1 MLPIKQSIRISFTA
15 LLANKVRSFLTMLG
29 IIIGVGA
36 VVLIMSIGS
45 GAQSLILDQVKSL
58 GSNLV
63 GILPGQS
70 ESNGPPASAMG
81 IQITTL
87 VRDDL
92 EAIRKRVPDIVG
104 ATGYSQGLATASWLS
119 NSYEAN
125 INGCSIDYLKVE
137 GGEVA
142 SGRFF
147 SNDEDQGLA
156 KVAVLGAG
164 VKKELFGDSDALGR
178 QVRIKK
184 QSFEVIGV
192 MKERGKVLFVDYDNQ
207 IYIPLKTAQKLINGV
222 NHLSYIR
229 VKAAN
234 EQAIDR
240 VIADIKLVLRDQHDI
255 KDNSGQDDDFSVRS
269 MAQALDMLTT
279 ITDAL
284 KFFLI
289 AMAAISLIVGGI
301 GIMNIMLISVNERT
315 REIGLRKAVG
325 ATNGNIIWQFLFEAV
340 ILTLIGGAIGI
351 ICGAVV
357 AFIVYLVITNLG
369 YHYSFIITPSSIV
382 AALIV
387 SVLIGLVFGIYP
399 ARRASRLEPVEAL
412 SYE

>member
-1 MLPIKQSIRISFTA
+1 
-15 LLANKVRSFLTMLG
+15 MLG

-58 GSNLV
+58 GSNLI

-70 ESNGPPASAMG
+70 EADGPPASAMG

-87 VRDDL
+87 VREDM

-164 VKKELFGDSDALGR
+164 VKKELFGNSDALGR

-207 IYIPLKTAQKLINGV
+207 IYIPLKTAQKLVNGV

-229 VKAAN
+229 VKAADGKAMD
-234 EQAIDR
+234 QI
-240 VIADIKLVLRDQHDI
+240 IADIRSVLRDQHDI
-255 KDNSGQDDDFSVRS
+255 KDSSGQDDDFSVRS
-269 MAQALDMLTT
+269 MDQALDMLTV

-289 AMAAISLIVGGI
+289 AMAAISLVVGGI

-340 ILTLIGGAIGI
+340 TLTLIGGAVGI
-351 ICGAVV
+351 ILGAAV
-357 AFIVYLVITNLG
+357 AFIVYLVINNLG
-369 YHYSFIITPSSIV
+369 YNYIFIITPSSIV
-382 AALIV
+382 AALVV
-387 SVLIGLVFGIYP
+387 SILIGLVFGIYP
-399 ARRASRLEPVEAL
+399 ARRASQLEPVEAL

>member
-1 MLPIKQSIRISFTA
+1 MLPLKQSIRISWTA

-36 VVLIMSIGS
+36 VVLIMSLGS

-58 GSNLV
+58 GSNLI
-63 GILPGQS
+63 GIMPGQS
-70 ESNGPPASAMG
+70 EANGPPASAMG

-142 SGRFF
+142 AGRFF

-164 VKKELFGDSDALGR
+164 IKKELFGDSDPLGR
-178 QVRIKK
+178 QIRVKK

-207 IYIPLKTAQKLINGV
+207 IYIPLKAAQKLINGV

-229 VKAAN
+229 VKAAD
-234 EQAIDR
+234 EKAIDQ
-240 VIADIKLVLRDQHDI
+240 VITDVKAVLRDQHDI
-255 KDNSGQDDDFSVRS
+255 KDSSGQEDDFSVRS
-269 MAQALDMLTT
+269 MAQALDMLTV
-279 ITDAL
+279 ITNAL

-289 AMAAISLIVGGI
+289 AMAAISLVVGGI

-325 ATNGNIIWQFLFEAV
+325 ATNGNIIWQFLFESV
-340 ILTLIGGAIGI
+340 MLTLLGGLVGI
-351 ICGAVV
+351 ILGSAT
-357 AFIVYLVITNLG
+357 AFIVALVINNLG
-369 YHYSFIITPSSIV
+369 YNYSFIITPSSIV

-387 SVLIGLVFGIYP
+387 SVLIGLIFGIYP